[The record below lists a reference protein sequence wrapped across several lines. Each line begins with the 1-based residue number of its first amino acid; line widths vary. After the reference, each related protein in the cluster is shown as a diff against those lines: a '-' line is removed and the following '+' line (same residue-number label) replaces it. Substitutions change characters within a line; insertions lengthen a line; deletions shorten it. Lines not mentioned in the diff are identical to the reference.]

1 VVQILDAA
9 GFDVIMIETVGA
21 GQNEVDIARLAHTTI
36 VVDSPGMG
44 DDIQAIKAGILE
56 IADILVINK
65 ADRPGVENTE
75 RALRANL
82 DLGHTVMMNHNA
94 GHAAVTAE
102 SESQRR
108 DWIPPVLRTIATQNT
123 GIVDVVSSILD
134 HRRFLEESGLWAVRD
149 QERLRTE
156 VEHQL
161 REELVERWRK
171 SVPVEKYEE
180 VLKKV
185 YDRKVSPGT
194 AILTLMEITPYN

>member
-1 VVQILDAA
+1 
-9 GFDVIMIETVGA
+9 
-21 GQNEVDIARLAHTTI
+21 
-36 VVDSPGMG
+36 
-44 DDIQAIKAGILE
+44 
-56 IADILVINK
+56 
-65 ADRPGVENTE
+65 
-75 RALRANL
+75 
-82 DLGHTVMMNHNA
+82 
-94 GHAAVTAE
+94 
-102 SESQRR
+102 
-108 DWIPPVLRTIATQNT
+108 VLRTIATQNT

-161 REELVERWRK
+161 SEELVERWRK